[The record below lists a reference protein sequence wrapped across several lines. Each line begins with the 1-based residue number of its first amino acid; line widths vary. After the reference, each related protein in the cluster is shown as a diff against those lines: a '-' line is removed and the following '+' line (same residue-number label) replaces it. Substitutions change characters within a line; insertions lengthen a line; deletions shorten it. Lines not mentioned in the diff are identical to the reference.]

1 MGGSAQWPALSY
13 EEAPWAR
20 DPDELALVPRSRR
33 RKMTATYQAAIPL
46 PLATRALAVPAP
58 LEARMSEAVAMVSR
72 FDEQQARA
80 GFNLPATLLRSESA
94 ASSQIERLT
103 ASIRNIA
110 LAEVSLKAPRNAHL
124 IAGNVFAMR
133 EALDLPDELTI
144 EAIARIHEALMAPA
158 GVSFGGAIRQE
169 QVWIGGT
176 PYSPHEALFVPPVAS
191 RVPGCLDD
199 LVAFSRR
206 DDLGPI
212 AKAALLHAQFET
224 IHPFIDGNGRTGRA
238 LLSKVLRHE
247 GLLRHT
253 TLPVSAGLLRNM
265 SAYMDAL
272 DRYHEGDPLPI
283 IEQVTDALELAVV
296 IGAKASAAIGETV
309 GRWRS
314 SIVQRSSARIHEMP
328 NLLVE
333 QPVVDSAYVA
343 RRLGISQ
350 RAARDVLEQAC
361 GYGMVR
367 PTGNAQRGVLY
378 QADELL
384 EVMEEV
390 SSLDG
395 LRRMLQS

>member
-1 MGGSAQWPALSY
+1 
-13 EEAPWAR
+13 
-20 DPDELALVPRSRR
+20 
-33 RKMTATYQAAIPL
+33 
-46 PLATRALAVPAP
+46 
-58 LEARMSEAVAMVSR
+58 MSEAVAMVSR

-199 LVAFSRR
+199 LIAFSRR

-224 IHPFIDGNGRTGRA
+224 IHPFIDGSGRTGRA

-395 LRRMLQS
+395 LRRMLRS

>member
-1 MGGSAQWPALSY
+1 
-13 EEAPWAR
+13 
-20 DPDELALVPRSRR
+20 
-33 RKMTATYQAAIPL
+33 
-46 PLATRALAVPAP
+46 
-58 LEARMSEAVAMVSR
+58 
-72 FDEQQARA
+72 
-80 GFNLPATLLRSESA
+80 
-94 ASSQIERLT
+94 
-103 ASIRNIA
+103 
-110 LAEVSLKAPRNAHL
+110 
-124 IAGNVFAMR
+124 
-133 EALDLPDELTI
+133 
-144 EAIARIHEALMAPA
+144 
-158 GVSFGGAIRQE
+158 
-169 QVWIGGT
+169 
-176 PYSPHEALFVPPVAS
+176 
-191 RVPGCLDD
+191 
-199 LVAFSRR
+199 
-206 DDLGPI
+206 
-212 AKAALLHAQFET
+212 
-224 IHPFIDGNGRTGRA
+224 
-238 LLSKVLRHE
+238 
-247 GLLRHT
+247 
-253 TLPVSAGLLRNM
+253 
-265 SAYMDAL
+265 MDAL

-309 GRWRS
+309 GRWRP